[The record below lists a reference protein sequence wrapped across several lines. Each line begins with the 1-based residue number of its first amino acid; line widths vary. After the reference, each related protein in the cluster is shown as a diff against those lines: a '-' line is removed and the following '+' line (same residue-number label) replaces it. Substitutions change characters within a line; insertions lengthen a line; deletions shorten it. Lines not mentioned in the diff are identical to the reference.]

1 MLRQKG
7 GEAAQKQRAEEI
19 AAAAL
24 GFIAADEDRLANFFA
39 LTGLAPDEIRKAVSQ
54 PDFLASILQHVLSDE
69 HSAATFAAENQLS
82 PEDLQRAAAR
92 LGIRWD

>member
-24 GFIAADEDRLANFFA
+24 GFIAKDEDRLATFFA
-39 LTGLAPDEIRKAVSQ
+39 LTGLAPEEIRAAVHQ
-54 PDFLASILQHVLSDE
+54 PNFLASVLQHLLSDE
-69 HSAATFAAENQLS
+69 AGAACFAAENDLT
-82 PEDLQRAAAR
+82 PEDLQRASAR

>member
-7 GEAAQKQRAEEI
+7 SEAAQKQRAEEI

-39 LTGLAPDEIRKAVSQ
+39 LTGLAPEEIRGAIAR
-54 PDFLASILQHVLSDE
+54 PGFLASVLQHVLSDE
-69 HSAATFAAENQLS
+69 ATAAAFAAENGLS
-82 PEDLQRAAAR
+82 PEDLHRTAAR